1 MLLLNYPADSVI
13 RLVSM
18 SLTSFSLS
26 CTIFHHYICPSFIS
40 LCDFSSSCLPLLP
53 TRSLFPWCLLQHTSN
68 QIKHFDQCD
77 GNGMFVCVWEREIVQ
92 WEQFHLSLSSLN
104 RLANFSAAFCLVF
117 LVGLVSDLTFTV
129 RLTSLTSI
137 PPSYAPLFLFF
148 RVCHHSTTAEH
159 TLLQHTSVTQYWTFS
174 PAVCSQSRFE
184 VKAPRH
190 WAPALLRVVCSAHC
204 CSPLWLAT
212 ALPDPPPT
220 KPSKKT
226 DDITVS

>member
-1 MLLLNYPADSVI
+1 M
-13 RLVSM
+13 
-18 SLTSFSLS
+18 TSALPVCLCFQLALS
-26 CTIFHHYICPSFIS
+26 SPDVY
-40 LCDFSSSCLPLLP
+40 SSILQ
-53 TRSLFPWCLLQHTSN
+53 TRSSILTNAMAMVCL
-68 QIKHFDQCD
+68 C
-77 GNGMFVCVWEREIVQ
+77 VCEREIAQ

-184 VKAPRH
+184 VKATHH

-220 KPSKKT
+220 KSSKKT